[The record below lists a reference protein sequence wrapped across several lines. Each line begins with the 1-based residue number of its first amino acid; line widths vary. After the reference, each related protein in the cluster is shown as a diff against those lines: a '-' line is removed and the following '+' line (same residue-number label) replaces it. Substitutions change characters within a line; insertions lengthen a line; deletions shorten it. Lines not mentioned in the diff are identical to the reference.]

1 VSLHVERDGAV
12 LRLTFDSP
20 RRNALDDASV
30 AALISQL
37 EAAGQDDGV
46 RVVTLSGTG
55 DDFCSGFD
63 FVGRNQAGGERPR
76 VGSIQR
82 RLPAQ
87 AHRLIPLVLEV
98 QVPVVC
104 VVRGWAAGIG
114 FQLALA
120 ADFTVAATDAR
131 FWEPFVARGFTPDS
145 GAAWLLPRMVG
156 LARAREL
163 LILGRELSGTEA
175 EAWGLIHRA
184 VDDDE
189 LGRQAA
195 ALVATLASSATVA
208 VGLTKR
214 LLNTG
219 VALDLHT
226 HLANEAFALELSSRS
241 QDFKQGL
248 VAFTAKRPPEYEGR

>member
-1 VSLHVERDGAV
+1 VSLNVERDGAV
-12 LRLTFDSP
+12 VRLTIDNP

-30 AALISQL
+30 AALIAQL
-37 EAAGQDDGV
+37 ESAGQDDGV
-46 RVVTLSGTG
+46 RVLTLSGTG

-63 FVGRNQAGGERPR
+63 IVGRNQGREQRPR

-87 AHRLIPLVLEV
+87 AHRLIPLMLEV

-104 VVRGWAAGIG
+104 MVRGWAAGIG

-120 ADFTVAATDAR
+120 ADFTVAAEDAR
-131 FWEPFVARGFTPDS
+131 FWQPFVARGFTPDS

-156 LARAREL
+156 MARAREL

-184 VDDDE
+184 VDGDGLDRE
-189 LGRQAA
+189 AA
-195 ALVATLASSATVA
+195 ALVAKLASSATVA
-208 VGLTKR
+208 IGLTKR

-219 VALDLHT
+219 ASLDLHA

-241 QDFKQGL
+241 QDFKEGL
-248 VAFTAKRPPEYEGR
+248 AAFTEKRPPQYEGR

>member
-1 VSLHVERDGAV
+1 VTLHVERDGAV
-12 LRLTFDSP
+12 LRLRLDSP

-30 AALISQL
+30 AALIGHL

-63 FVGRNQAGGERPR
+63 LVGRNQARGERPR

-120 ADFTVAATDAR
+120 ADFTVAAGDAR
-131 FWEPFVARGFTPDS
+131 FWEPFLARGFTPDS

-156 LARAREL
+156 MARAREL
-163 LILGRELSGTEA
+163 LILGRELTGTEA
-175 EAWGLIHRA
+175 ARWGLIHRA
-184 VDDDE
+184 VDGDE
-189 LGRQAA
+189 LDREAA

-219 VALDLHT
+219 TSLDLHA

-241 QDFKQGL
+241 QDFKEGFA
-248 VAFTAKRPPEYEGR
+248 AFSEKRPPKYQGR

>member
-1 VSLHVERDGAV
+1 M
-12 LRLTFDSP
+12 
-20 RRNALDDASV
+20 
-30 AALISQL
+30 
-37 EAAGQDDGV
+37 

-63 FVGRNQAGGERPR
+63 FVGRNQAGGSAPESAASSA
-76 VGSIQR
+76 GC
-82 RLPAQ
+82 PAQ

-120 ADFTVAATDAR
+120 ADFTIAAADAR

-145 GAAWLLPRMVG
+145 GAAWLLPRTVG

-175 EAWGLIHRA
+175 ERWGLIHRA
-184 VDDDE
+184 VDGDD
-189 LGRQAA
+189 LGREAA
-195 ALVATLASSATVA
+195 ALVAKLASSATVA

-219 VALDLHT
+219 ASLDLHA

-241 QDFKQGL
+241 RDFKEGL
-248 VAFTAKRPPEYEGR
+248 AAFTEKRPPEYEGR

>member
-12 LRLTFDSP
+12 LRLRFENP

-30 AALISQL
+30 ATLIRQL

-46 RVVTLSGTG
+46 RVVILSGSG

-63 FVGRNQAGGERPR
+63 FVGRNQPRGDRPR

-87 AHRLIPLVLEV
+87 AHRLIPLMLEV

-120 ADFTVAATDAR
+120 ADFTVAAGDAR
-131 FWEPFVARGFTPDS
+131 FWQPFVARGFTPDS
-145 GAAWLLPRMVG
+145 GAAWLLPRTVG
-156 LARAREL
+156 MARAREL

-184 VDDDE
+184 VDSDE
-189 LGRQAA
+189 LEREAA
-195 ALVATLASSATVA
+195 ALVAKLASAATVA

-214 LLNTG
+214 LLNSG
-219 VALDLHT
+219 ASLDLPA

-241 QDFKQGL
+241 QDFKEGL
-248 VAFTAKRPPEYEGR
+248 VAFTEKRPPEYEGR

>member
-1 VSLHVERDGAV
+1 MSLHVERDGGV
-12 LRLTFDSP
+12 LGLRIESP
-20 RRNALDDASV
+20 HRNALDDESIAE
-30 AALISQL
+30 LIGRL
-37 EAAGQDDGV
+37 EAAGQDDSV

-63 FVGRNQAGGERPR
+63 IVGRNQARGERPR

-82 RLPAQ
+82 RLPLQ

-104 VVRGWAAGIG
+104 VVRGWAVGIG

-120 ADFTVAATDAR
+120 ADFTVAAGDAR
-131 FWEPFVARGFTPDS
+131 LWQPFVARGFTPDS

-163 LILGRELSGTEA
+163 LLLGRELSGTEA
-175 EAWGLIHRA
+175 AAWGLIHRA
-184 VDDDE
+184 VDLDDLE
-189 LGRQAA
+189 GEVAE
-195 ALVATLASSATVA
+195 LVARLSASATVA

-219 VALDLHT
+219 AALDLHA
-226 HLANEAFALELSSRS
+226 HLANEAYALELSSRS
-241 QDFKQGL
+241 QDFKEGM
-248 VAFTAKRPPEYEGR
+248 VAFTEKRPPEFKGR

>member
-1 VSLHVERDGAV
+1 MSLHVERDGAV
-12 LRLTFDSP
+12 LRLRFDSP
-20 RRNALDDASV
+20 RRNALDDATV
-30 AALISQL
+30 AALIMQL

-63 FVGRNQAGGERPR
+63 LVGRNQARGERPR

-82 RLPAQ
+82 RLPTQ

-98 QVPVVC
+98 QLPVVC

-120 ADFTVAATDAR
+120 ADFTVAAADAR
-131 FWEPFVARGFTPDS
+131 FWQPFVPRGFTPDS
-145 GAAWLLPRMVG
+145 GATWLLPRTVG

-163 LILGRELSGTEA
+163 LILGRELSGTDA
-175 EAWGLIHRA
+175 EGWGVIHRA
-184 VDDDE
+184 VDGAE
-189 LGRQAA
+189 LDREAD
-195 ALVATLASSATVA
+195 ALVEQLAASATVA

-219 VALDLHT
+219 TSLDLHAQ
-226 HLANEAFALELSSRS
+226 LANEAFALELSSRS
-241 QDFKQGL
+241 QDFKEGL
-248 VAFTAKRPPEYEGR
+248 AAFTERRPPEYEGR

>member
-1 VSLHVERDGAV
+1 MSLHVERDGAV
-12 LRLTFDSP
+12 LRLTLDGP

-30 AALISQL
+30 AALIGEL
-37 EAAGQDDGV
+37 EGAGQDDGV
-46 RVVTLSGTG
+46 RVVTLSGSG

-63 FVGRNQAGGERPR
+63 IVARNQGGGERPR

-120 ADFTVAATDAR
+120 ADFTIAAGDAR
-131 FWEPFVARGFTPDS
+131 FWQPFVTRGFTPDS

-163 LILGRELSGTEA
+163 LILGRELRGTEA
-175 EAWGLIHRA
+175 EGWGLIHRA
-184 VDDDE
+184 VDGADLDRE
-189 LGRQAA
+189 AA
-195 ALVATLASSATVA
+195 ALVAQLASSATVA

-219 VALDLHT
+219 VSLDLHA

-241 QDFKQGL
+241 QDFKEGL
-248 VAFTAKRPPEYEGR
+248 VAFTEKRPPEYGGR

>member
-1 VSLHVERDGAV
+1 MSLHVERDGAV
-12 LRLTFDSP
+12 LRLNIDNP

-30 AALISQL
+30 AALIGRL

-63 FVGRNQAGGERPR
+63 FVGRNRGGGERPR
-76 VGSIQR
+76 VGGIQR

-104 VVRGWAAGIG
+104 VVRGWAVGIG

-120 ADFTVAATDAR
+120 ADFTVAAADAR

-145 GAAWLLPRMVG
+145 GAAWLVPRTVG

-175 EAWGLIHRA
+175 EGWGLIHRA
-184 VDDDE
+184 VGGDE
-189 LGRQAA
+189 LDREAA
-195 ALVATLASSATVA
+195 ALVAKLASSATVA

-219 VALDLHT
+219 ASLDLHA
-226 HLANEAFALELSSRS
+226 HLANEAFALEVSSRS
-241 QDFKQGL
+241 QDFKEGL
-248 VAFTAKRPPEYEGR
+248 VAFTEKRLPEYEGR

>member
-1 VSLHVERDGAV
+1 MSLQVERDGAV
-12 LRLTFDSP
+12 LRLSLDGP

-30 AALISQL
+30 AALIGQL

-63 FVGRNQAGGERPR
+63 LVGRNQARDERPR

-120 ADFTVAATDAR
+120 ADFTIAAADAR

-145 GAAWLLPRMVG
+145 GAAWLLPRTVG

-163 LILGRELSGTEA
+163 LILGRELSGKEA
-175 EAWGLIHRA
+175 EGWGLIHRA
-184 VDDDE
+184 VDGED
-189 LGRQAA
+189 LGREAA
-195 ALVATLASSATVA
+195 ALVAELASSATVA

-219 VALDLHT
+219 ASLDLHA

-241 QDFKQGL
+241 RDFKEGL
-248 VAFTAKRPPEYEGR
+248 AAFTEKRPPEYEGR

>member
-1 VSLHVERDGAV
+1 MSLDVERDGAV
-12 LRLTFDSP
+12 LRLNIDNP

-30 AALISQL
+30 AALIGQL

-46 RVVTLSGTG
+46 RVITLSGTG

-63 FVGRNQAGGERPR
+63 IIGRNEGGRRPR

-120 ADFTVAATDAR
+120 ADFTIAAGDAR
-131 FWEPFVARGFTPDS
+131 FWQPFVARGFTPDS
-145 GAAWLLPRMVG
+145 GAAWLLPRTAGM
-156 LARAREL
+156 ARAREL

-175 EAWGLIHRA
+175 ERWGLIHRA
-184 VDDDE
+184 VNGDE
-189 LGRQAA
+189 LDRDAA
-195 ALVATLASSATVA
+195 ALVAKLASSATVA

-219 VALDLHT
+219 VSLDLHA
-226 HLANEAFALELSSRS
+226 HLANEAFALEVSSRS
-241 QDFKQGL
+241 RDFKEGL
-248 VAFTAKRPPEYEGR
+248 LAFTEKRPPEFEGR

>member
-1 VSLHVERDGAV
+1 VSLLVERDGAV
-12 LRLTFDSP
+12 LRLTFESP

-30 AALISQL
+30 AALIGQL

-46 RVVTLSGTG
+46 RVVTLSGAG

-63 FVGRNQAGGERPR
+63 IVGRNQGGERPR

-120 ADFTVAATDAR
+120 ADFTIAASDAR
-131 FWEPFVARGFTPDS
+131 FWQPFVARGFTPDS
-145 GAAWLLPRMVG
+145 GATWLLPRTVG

-175 EAWGLIHRA
+175 VRWGLIHRA
-184 VDDDE
+184 VDGDE
-189 LGRQAA
+189 LGREAA
-195 ALVATLASSATVA
+195 ALVAKLASSATVA
-208 VGLTKR
+208 IGLTKR

-219 VALDLHT
+219 GSLDLHA

-241 QDFKQGL
+241 RDFKEGL
-248 VAFTAKRPPEYEGR
+248 AAFTEKRPPEFDGR